1 MLCVG
6 KVEQFVVIF
15 EMRTNLLRYYAAN
28 CATGSAAICNLLKQ
42 MLQCWVGMRGECG
55 EDEQGKPMGK
65 QLAKWALRMN
75 DLDSSFGSLLTC
87 VVDRRRMGTF
97 LGIEIFVH
105 TA

>member
-1 MLCVG
+1 MRNWQRSNL
-6 KVEQFVVIF
+6 QFAQA
-15 EMRTNLLRYYAAN
+15 NAAMQGGN
-28 CATGSAAICNLLKQ
+28 TE
-42 MLQCWVGMRGECG
+42 ECG

-75 DLDSSFGSLLTC
+75 DLVSSLGSLLTC
-87 VVDRRRMGTF
+87 VVDRRRVWTF

>member
-1 MLCVG
+1 MQG
-6 KVEQFVVIF
+6 G
-15 EMRTNLLRYYAAN
+15 NA
-28 CATGSAAICNLLKQ
+28 
-42 MLQCWVGMRGECG
+42 GEYG

-75 DLDSSFGSLLTC
+75 DLVSSFGSLLTC
-87 VVDRRRMGTF
+87 VVDRRRVWTF

>member
-1 MLCVG
+1 MRRIAQLAA
-6 KVEQFVVIF
+6 EQF
-15 EMRTNLLRYYAAN
+15 
-28 CATGSAAICNLLKQ
+28 AICSSKCCNA
-42 MLQCWVGMRGECG
+42 GREYAGEHG

-75 DLDSSFGSLLTC
+75 DLVSSFGSLLTC
-87 VVDRRRMGTF
+87 VVDRRRVWTF